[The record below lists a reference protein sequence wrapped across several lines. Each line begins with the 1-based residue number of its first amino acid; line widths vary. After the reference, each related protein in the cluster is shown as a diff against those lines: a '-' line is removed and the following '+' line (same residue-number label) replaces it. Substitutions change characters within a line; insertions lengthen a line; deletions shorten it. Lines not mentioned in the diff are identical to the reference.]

1 MTTNKA
7 STIGSGSSNLARL
20 RNLAKHHRSTK
31 GNQIAELGPALI
43 IILIVVLFPLI
54 NLIYLAAGYASAWYL
69 NHLVVREIA
78 MINPNND
85 DQVIDEENSITSN
98 WANNGVAHFIGIYPD
113 NYQTKVSHATPVY
126 TPSKTNPELV
136 RLTTTVTVRPLF
148 YIPFFKDL
156 PGVGKDMVF
165 AISEERPQE
174 DKGKD

>member
-1 MTTNKA
+1 MGTTSGGNDNLKPSKKLA
-7 STIGSGSSNLARL
+7 HYSRPMSGS
-20 RNLAKHHRSTK
+20 
-31 GNQIAELGPALI
+31 QIAELGPALI
-43 IILIVVLFPLI
+43 IILVVVLFPMI

-85 DQVIDEENSITSN
+85 AQVTDQENSITSN
-98 WANNGVAHFIGIYPD
+98 WANNGVANFIGIYSH
-113 NYQTKVSHATPVY
+113 NYQTKVSHGTPVY

-148 YIPFFKDL
+148 YISLLKDI